1 MTFDLFASSSPS
13 ADEAQLISLPGA
25 ELLFFPRFFS
35 AVESD
40 AYLAAL
46 TNDIHWQQENISLY
60 GQTHPLPRLT
70 AWYGDPNRRY
80 TYSGISVNASPW
92 NEPLLSIKQRI
103 EEKTDG
109 VQFNSVLLNLYRN
122 GADGVAWHSDDEAEL
137 GSTPVIGSVTFG
149 QERPFQLR
157 HRDDKTLKY
166 SLSLPHGSFLL
177 MRGDTQKNWLHQ
189 IPKSA
194 KPMQPRINLTF
205 RTVK

>member
-1 MTFDLFASSSPS
+1 VTFDLFASSSPS
-13 ADEAQLISLPGA
+13 AEEAQLISLPGA
-25 ELLFFPRFFS
+25 ELLFFPRLFS
-35 AVESD
+35 SSKAD

-46 TNDIHWQQENISLY
+46 TNDIHWQQENITLY
-60 GQTHPLPRLT
+60 GQTHPVPRLT
-70 AWYGDPNRRY
+70 AWYGDTNSRY
-80 TYSGISVNASPW
+80 TYSGISANALPW
-92 NEPLLSIKQRI
+92 NDTLLSIKQGI

-109 VQFNSVLLNLYRN
+109 KTFNSVLLNLYRN

-137 GSTPVIGSVTFG
+137 GSTPVIGSVTFR

-157 HRDDKTLKY
+157 HRHDKSLKY

-177 MRGDTQKNWLHQ
+177 MRGDTQKEWLHQ
-189 IPKSA
+189 ITKSA